1 MRLFRRVLALGSIS
15 KVGSAPEN
23 GCDTEHRGLIAA
35 GHSIE
40 WLMSRD
46 RATPSPDPH
55 PGLRERSYAL
65 QQACHGLQQHAE
77 ELRRAANRAVEES
90 RHLRAEVKLLLSHGV
105 DP

>member
-1 MRLFRRVLALGSIS
+1 
-15 KVGSAPEN
+15 
-23 GCDTEHRGLIAA
+23 
-35 GHSIE
+35 
-40 WLMSRD
+40 MSRD

-65 QQACHGLQQHAE
+65 QQACQGLQQHAE